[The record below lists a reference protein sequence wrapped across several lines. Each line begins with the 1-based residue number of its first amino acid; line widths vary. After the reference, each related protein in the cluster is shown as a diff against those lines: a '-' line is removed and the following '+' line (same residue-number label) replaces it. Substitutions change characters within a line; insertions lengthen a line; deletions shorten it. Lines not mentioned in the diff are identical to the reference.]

1 MSTDHLACESED
13 LYAIKPQK
21 SGKEICWFVEIY
33 RHGVP
38 YRKTF
43 TVYRYGSVENALKAA
58 RAWRDEIVQTVPPM
72 TLMEYS
78 NQERVNNTSGYPG
91 VYLMRLVKKDKAGN
105 ERCHVSWEA
114 RSPTGLKPAQKK
126 SFAVIKYGEARA
138 YELAIQARKAFVAQL
153 DGYLSNGLPEHLRE
167 MPIKAGNSIQE

>member
-1 MSTDHLACESED
+1 MEEQESTDD
-13 LYAIKPQK
+13 FYAIARIRFKNCQGW
-21 SGKEICWFVEIY
+21 SVSVN
-33 RHGVP
+33 RHKVS
-38 YRKTF
+38 YRKVF
-43 TVYRYGSVENALKAA
+43 TVYRYGCLDKALMAA

-91 VYLMRLVKKDKAGN
+91 VYLMKLVKKDKAGN

-114 RSPTGLKPAQKK
+114 RSPTGLKPARKK